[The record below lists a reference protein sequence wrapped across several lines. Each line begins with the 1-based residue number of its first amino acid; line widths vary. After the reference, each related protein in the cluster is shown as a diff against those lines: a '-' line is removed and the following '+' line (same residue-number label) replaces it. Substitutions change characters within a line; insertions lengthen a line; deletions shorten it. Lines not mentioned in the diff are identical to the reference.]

1 MLILFSNYKLYI
13 ISSNE
18 LKAIAN
24 VQSANFQL
32 VAGTGFLAVVVPSF
46 YLGVSK
52 ILGLTCATPV
62 GVGADTAVVSSIA
75 VANPGA
81 VGSHASIVSRE
92 LGIPCVASVADATK
106 KIPDGANIT
115 VNGSTGT
122 ITINSL

>member
-13 ISSNE
+13 MSSNE

-81 VGSHASIVSRE
+81 VGSHAVTIT
-92 LGIPCVASVADATK
+92 VASSVNTDASLYK
-106 KIPDGANIT
+106 LFW
-115 VNGSTGT
+115 VNEFLN
-122 ITINSL
+122 NSAASYA